1 VQYEYLFRL
10 RCHADFNDNLYEDDE
25 MIMMMT
31 VMTDDIQLTKDFILM
46 MNYGIQ

>member
-1 VQYEYLFRL
+1 
-10 RCHADFNDNLYEDDE
+10 

-46 MNYGIQ
+46 MNYGIQWHFQFNW